1 MYKLSIRLH
10 TEDIESKNELSGG
23 FMALG
28 FIRQGWDGGGEG
40 ESVSFN
46 SHLGFDGC

>member
-1 MYKLSIRLH
+1 
-10 TEDIESKNELSGG
+10 
-23 FMALG
+23 MAPG

-46 SHLGFDGC
+46 RHLGFDGC